1 MKRPISK
8 RSCELLLDYIYQS
21 LNFEFDDNKYIIIYN
36 GCEAT
41 YIPIHNVTYKV
52 ESGKCWKTFTMKSSW
67 IYSEKLRKFEKVKVS
82 VSVCLSHNRA
92 IKVKKL

>member
-1 MKRPISK
+1 MIATNTIKATLENLSLNKHTLRITDREFIAFKVVTKEEIS
-8 RSCELLLDYIYQS
+8 LLFDYIYQS

-52 ESGKCWKTFTMKSSW
+52 ESAGKP
-67 IYSEKLRKFEKVKVS
+67 L
-82 VSVCLSHNRA
+82 L
-92 IKVKKL
+92 